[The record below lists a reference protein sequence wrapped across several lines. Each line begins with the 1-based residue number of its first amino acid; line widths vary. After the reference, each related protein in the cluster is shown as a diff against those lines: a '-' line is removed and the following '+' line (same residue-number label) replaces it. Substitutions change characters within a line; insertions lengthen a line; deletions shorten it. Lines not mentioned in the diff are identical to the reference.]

1 MPDVSFYIL
10 ASESLQERYLFA
22 CRLIEKA
29 YRSGH
34 FCYVLTD
41 NAEQSQKMDDLLWTF
56 RAGSFIPH
64 QLYTG
69 ELPDIARDDVHA
81 ASSPGASAAIE
92 KVILI
97 GSLDAP
103 EHWQK
108 TIINLSSTC
117 PHASDQTERILEI
130 LDNSEA
136 TKVSGRQ
143 RYRHYQQSG
152 INVTIH
158 KINQGS

>member
-1 MPDVSFYIL
+1 MVEVSFYLI
-10 ASESLQERYLFA
+10 ASESLQERYLYA
-22 CRLIEKA
+22 CKLIEKA

-41 NAEQSQKMDDLLWTF
+41 TTQQSQFLDDLLWTF

-69 ELPDIARDDVHA
+69 EIPDFK
-81 ASSPGASAAIE
+81 

-108 TIINLSSTC
+108 TIINLSAQC
-117 PHASDQTERILEI
+117 PANFEKLERLVEI
-130 LDNSEA
+130 LDNSEE
-136 TKVSGRQ
+136 TKELGRN
-143 RYRHYQQSG
+143 RYRHYQQAG
-152 INVTIH
+152 IAITTH
-158 KINQGS
+158 KIDQTA

>member
-1 MPDVSFYIL
+1 MAEVSFYIL
-10 ASESLQERYLFA
+10 PSESLPERYLFA
-22 CRLIEKA
+22 CKLIEKA

-41 NAEQSQKMDDLLWTF
+41 SVTQSQLLDDLLWTF

-69 ELPDIARDDVHA
+69 EIPDFK
-81 ASSPGASAAIE
+81 

-103 EHWQK
+103 QNWQK
-108 TIINLSSTC
+108 TIINLSSQC
-117 PHASDQTERILEI
+117 PKNAELAERIVEL
-130 LDNSEA
+130 LDNSEEA
-136 TKVSGRQ
+136 KELGRN
-143 RYRHYQQSG
+143 RYRQYQQSG
-152 INVTIH
+152 ISIITH
-158 KINQGS
+158 KIDHTS

>member
-1 MPDVSFYIL
+1 MAEVSFYIL
-10 ASESLQERYLFA
+10 PSESLQERYLYA
-22 CRLIEKA
+22 CKLIEKA

-41 NAEQSQKMDDLLWTF
+41 SIKQSQHLDDLLWTF

-69 ELPDIARDDVHA
+69 EIPDF
-81 ASSPGASAAIE
+81 E

-108 TIINLSSTC
+108 TIINLSSQC
-117 PHASDQTERILEI
+117 PKNFESAGRIVEI
-130 LDNSEA
+130 LDNSEE
-136 TKVSGRQ
+136 TKELGRN
-143 RYRHYQQSG
+143 RYRLYQQSE
-152 INVTIH
+152 IIITTH
-158 KINQGS
+158 KIDYIA

>member
-1 MPDVSFYIL
+1 MAEVSFYL
-10 ASESLQERYLFA
+10 LPSGSVQEQYLYA
-22 CRLIEKA
+22 CKLIEKA
-29 YRSGH
+29 YRNGL

-41 NAEQSQKMDDLLWTF
+41 SIKQSEHIDDLLWTF

-69 ELPDIARDDVHA
+69 KIPDFT
-81 ASSPGASAAIE
+81 

-103 EHWQK
+103 EPWQK
-108 TIINLSSTC
+108 IIINLSSQC
-117 PHASDQTERILEI
+117 PKNFKLAERIIEI
-130 LDNSEA
+130 LDNSEEA
-136 TKVSGRQ
+136 KELGRH

-152 INVTIH
+152 IAITTH
-158 KINQGS
+158 KINLDA